1 MPWIEV
7 AEPHA
12 EPPRLPRRALAP
24 GGSALELDGRWAEL
38 IDVETAGQTID
49 LGACSS
55 LEIRSSRLTGVR
67 FENAEGVDVEVRD
80 SELIDCD
87 LSRVRFRSVATST
100 FDGCKLTGADL
111 SGAQVRDV
119 RWASSRITLANL
131 RMATFERVQ
140 WHECAVE
147 ECDLFDSTLTDVDLS
162 GSSVVGLNLDRA
174 RFERVD
180 FRGAANLE
188 LASFSTLKGA
198 LFSPAQL
205 PAMAFVLAT
214 ALGADIE
221 SDAAD

>member
-12 EPPRLPRRALAP
+12 EPPRLPRRALTP
-24 GGSALELDGRWAEL
+24 SSSSLELDGRWAEL
-38 IDVETAGQTID
+38 IDVETTGQTID
-49 LGACSS
+49 LESCSS
-55 LEIRSSRLTGVR
+55 LEIRSSRLSGVR

-80 SELIDCD
+80 SEFVDCD
-87 LSRVRFRSVATST
+87 LSRMRFRSVGTST

-119 RWASSRITLANL
+119 RWRSSRFALANL

-140 WHECAVE
+140 WHDCVVE
-147 ECDLFDSTLTDVDLS
+147 ECDLFDSTLTDVDLA
-162 GSSVVGLNLDRA
+162 GSSIIELNLDRA

-180 FRGAANLE
+180 FRSAGDLQ
-188 LASFSTLKGA
+188 LSSFSTLKGA
-198 LFSPAQL
+198 LFSPSQL
-205 PAMAFVLAT
+205 PAMAFTLAT

-221 SDAAD
+221 SDAAE